1 MTASSLRIKGL
12 VRFERALRR
21 QIAQGFDAAERRAW
35 RERTEQVLQR
45 VDAICRAHGTTPEAL
60 PAPSR
65 RAYRFL
71 ASIAWE
77 DLPAAPPPAADAAP
91 RREIPPG
98 ETIRVRNLLRHCRA
112 LHRRMQSL
120 AEGAP
125 QAPSRADL
133 LCDIRRLERK
143 ARTLAENLGASPAD
157 FAPPSRR
164 AYAWLHYLSDPAHLK
179 THLKTLERLLSLA
192 RRDAAEVDLFYSASL
207 YTLRKGPDG
216 VRAVFSEGLAGAPA
230 PVLRAAAALLR
241 GNMTPKQRER
251 LHSYTESE
259 AYRAVLRALQAAV
272 RSEQEA
278 RGLVYD
284 LNALFDE
291 LNAQYFEGAL
301 PRPRL
306 RWSGRITRRKFGH
319 YEPASD
325 TILLSST
332 LDDPA
337 VPRYATAFVLY
348 HEMLHKFVG
357 VKKINGRRYAH
368 TRAFR
373 RLERLFEQ
381 YEEAQAV
388 LRQLA
393 LEED

>member
-1 MTASSLRIKGL
+1 MAASSLRIKGL
-12 VRFERALRR
+12 VRFERTLR
-21 QIAQGFDAAERRAW
+21 QKMAQGFDAAERRAGQ
-35 RERTEQVLQR
+35 ERTERLLQR
-45 VDAICRAHGTTPEAL
+45 VEAICRAHGTTPEAL

-65 RAYRFL
+65 RACRFL
-71 ASIAWE
+71 ASIPWE

-91 RREIPPG
+91 RREAPPRK
-98 ETIRVRNLLRHCRA
+98 TIRVRNLLRHCRT

-120 AEGAP
+120 AEGAEP
-125 QAPSRADL
+125 PSARAGL
-133 LCDIRRLERK
+133 LGEIRRLERE
-143 ARTLAENLGASPAD
+143 ARTLAENLGGSPAD

-164 AYAWLHYLSDPAHLK
+164 AYAWLRYLSDPAHLE
-179 THLKTLERLLSLA
+179 THLETLGRLLSLVP
-192 RRDAAEVDLFYSASL
+192 RDAVEVDLFYSASL
-207 YTLRKGPDG
+207 YNLRKGPDG
-216 VRAVFSEGLAGAPA
+216 VRAVFSEGLAGAPW
-230 PVLRAAAALLR
+230 PVLRAAAALIH
-241 GNMTPKQRER
+241 GKQTPSQRER
-251 LHSYTESE
+251 LRSYTESE
-259 AYRAVLRALQAAV
+259 AYRAVLRALQAGV

-291 LNAQYFEGAL
+291 LNARYFEGAL
-301 PRPRL
+301 PRPHL
-306 RWSGRITRRKFGH
+306 RWSGRITHRKFGH
-319 YEPASD
+319 YEPSSD

-337 VPRYATAFVLY
+337 VPRYAAAFVLY
-348 HEMLHKFVG
+348 HEMLHKSVG

-373 RLERLFEQ
+373 RLERLFER

-388 LRQLA
+388 LRRLA